1 MINTARAAALVLMV
15 AAAVALA
22 GCHSG
27 TSASSVPS
35 VKANP
40 TVSADVAKAKAQAE
54 AVINKC
60 AAQLGGTTGPGIS
73 ALTSAPVMSQ
83 LATHSGRVKFETCV
97 FPSPAKRAAASACIQ
112 QVVSNA
118 GLGLV
123 TGSGRQHAAQGIFN
137 CVEKNM

>member
-60 AAQLGGTTGPGIS
+60 AAQLGGTKGPGVS
-73 ALTSAPVMSQ
+73 ATP
-83 LATHSGRVKFETCV
+83 F
-97 FPSPAKRAAASACIQ
+97 
-112 QVVSNA
+112 
-118 GLGLV
+118 
-123 TGSGRQHAAQGIFN
+123 
-137 CVEKNM
+137 